1 MRILSLVNHAC
12 TSLLVLAALVS
23 CNKDKTTPQPEYK
36 PDPVVTE
43 PTKYSLKKLE
53 DMTLRE
59 KVGQLFNIRPEE
71 LFPGGSGYVEAGVQD
86 MKALFKNYPC
96 GSITLFAGNI
106 KTPQQTIALTT
117 FLHGLDNYPLLCI
130 DEEGGRVARIGKN
143 SAFPITRVS
152 AMGTIGSTGNPENA
166 YNAGN
171 IIGEYLLRY
180 GFDVDLAPVSDVNT
194 NPDNVVIGDRAFG
207 SSPELVASMVAR
219 FLPGLQN
226 NKVEGCLKHFPGH
239 GDTTADTHYGYA
251 ESLKTW
257 DQLKECEM
265 LPFQAGINA
274 GVKMIMTA
282 HVCLPNVVGAQ
293 IPSTLSSKVLQ
304 DILRK
309 ELGYSGIIITDSM
322 AMGAIT
328 KEYSADEAAIAAI
341 KAGVDIVLD
350 PANYQKAFDAVV
362 KAVEEGE
369 ISEQLINE
377 RAARV
382 LSLKKDIL
390 TARGQLKD

>member
-1 MRILSLVNHAC
+1 MNQIHPLAVVN
-12 TSLLVLAALVS
+12 
-23 CNKDKTTPQPEYK
+23 
-36 PDPVVTE
+36 
-43 PTKYSLKKLE
+43 
-53 DMTLRE
+53 
-59 KVGQLFNIRPEE
+59 
-71 LFPGGSGYVEAGVQD
+71 PG
-86 MKALFKNYPC
+86 
-96 GSITLFAGNI
+96 
-106 KTPQQTIALTT
+106 
-117 FLHGLDNYPLLCI
+117 
-130 DEEGGRVARIGKN
+130 ARLGD
-143 SAFPITRVS
+143 
-152 AMGTIGSTGNPENA
+152 
-166 YNAGN
+166 GN
-171 IIGEYLLRY
+171 IIGP
-180 GFDVDLAPVSDVNT
+180 FCVID
-194 NPDNVVIGDRAFG
+194 DNVVIGDRAFG

-265 LPFQAGINA
+265 LPFQAGIDA

-309 ELGYSGIIITDSM
+309 ELGYTGIIITDSM

-328 KEYSADEAAIAAI
+328 KEYSADEAAIKAI

-369 ISEQLINE
+369 ISEQLIEE